1 MARIIFQRIQEP
13 SGRINMNIS
22 EEEIQVWKD
31 EYLNKGLPIGL
42 LEAMIEEA
50 NAEWNSSIGIGD
62 LSRLANLAINITDN
76 EETKDCSFLT
86 LILDQSNVIRGR
98 ISDSETQLFIDVS
111 CIDLDVIVIK
121 YSLSSYTIVGIG
133 KGEISHSKN
142 EELEI
147 IVEGYSN
154 TQITIAYTLNSPFQH
169 GVIAEMLLSLDFID
183 EGDKTCQ
190 MTSEL
195 TFDLQ

>member
-1 MARIIFQRIQEP
+1 MT
-13 SGRINMNIS
+13 IS

-42 LEAMIEEA
+42 LEAMIDEA

-62 LSRLANLAINITDN
+62 LSRLANLTINITDN
-76 EETKDCSFLT
+76 EESKDCSFLT